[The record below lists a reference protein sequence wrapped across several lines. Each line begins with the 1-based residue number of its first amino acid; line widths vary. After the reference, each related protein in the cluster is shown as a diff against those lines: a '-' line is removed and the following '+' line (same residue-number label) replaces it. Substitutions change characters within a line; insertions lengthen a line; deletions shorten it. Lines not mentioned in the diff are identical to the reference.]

1 MSTKKIRC
9 SFCRK
14 KTGLINF
21 TCKCKGVFC
30 SKHRYTHT
38 HLCKGVEKKK
48 EESKIKQHA
57 RHRAFEEELRLKEE
71 EEQRLKEEEEQRLKE
86 EEEQKLKEEEE
97 QKLREEEEQ
106 KE

>member
-48 EESKIKQHA
+48 EESKIKLA
-57 RHRAFEEELRLKEE
+57 VDNPKVVCT
-71 EEQRLKEEEEQRLKE
+71 KVK
-86 EEEQKLKEEEE
+86 KI
-97 QKLREEEEQ
+97 
-106 KE
+106 

>member
-38 HLCKGVEKKK
+38 HNCKSLNKKK
-48 EESKIKQHA
+48 EECKKILKKGNPVVNHSKVIKI
-57 RHRAFEEELRLKEE
+57 
-71 EEQRLKEEEEQRLKE
+71 
-86 EEEQKLKEEEE
+86 
-97 QKLREEEEQ
+97 
-106 KE
+106 

>member
-38 HLCKGVEKKK
+38 HLCKGIERKK
-48 EESKIKQHA
+48 EESRVKLAVNNPKVVCTKVEKI
-57 RHRAFEEELRLKEE
+57 
-71 EEQRLKEEEEQRLKE
+71 
-86 EEEQKLKEEEE
+86 
-97 QKLREEEEQ
+97 
-106 KE
+106 